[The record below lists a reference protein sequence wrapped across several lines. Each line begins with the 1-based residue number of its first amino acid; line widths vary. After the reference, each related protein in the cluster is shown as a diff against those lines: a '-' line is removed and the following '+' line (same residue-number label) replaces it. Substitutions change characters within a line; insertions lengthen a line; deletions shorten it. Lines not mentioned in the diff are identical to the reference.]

1 MPEQV
6 SLKRGISLPLLVFY
20 GAGNILGAGIYV
32 LIGKVA
38 GIAHY
43 HAPLAFVVAS
53 LVAAVTAL
61 TYAEISARLPYSA
74 GEAVYVQEGLGRRWL
89 SVFVGL
95 LISAAGLVSAATM
108 VHGFVGY
115 LQVFVQLPDWL
126 VITALILALGAV
138 AAWGIA
144 EAVAAAALL
153 TLIEVAGL
161 VLIIAVGAENLVA
174 LPERLPDLVPTADA
188 RAWQGVFVG
197 AFLAFFAFIGFE
209 DMVNV
214 AEEVKQPRRNLPL
227 GILLALAFS
236 TVLYL
241 VVSLVAVMTV
251 SPATLEASAAP
262 LAAVYQQATGREPVL
277 ISLISLFAV
286 INGALIQMIMASR
299 VLYGMSRRRWLPAW
313 LGAVNRRTRTPL
325 IATAVVTCVIWL
337 LATWLPLITL
347 AKATSFSIL
356 IVFFLVNLALWRIK
370 RRDPHPQG
378 VRVFPVWVPVT
389 GLLLTAGLVM
399 FELLF

>member
-1 MPEQV
+1 M
-6 SLKRGISLPLLVFY
+6 
-20 GAGNILGAGIYV
+20 
-32 LIGKVA
+32 
-38 GIAHY
+38 
-43 HAPLAFVVAS
+43 VAS

-89 SVFVGL
+89 SVSVGL

-188 RAWQGVFVG
+188 RVWQGVFVG

-286 INGALIQMIMASR
+286 TNGALIQMIMASR

-313 LGAVNRRTRTPL
+313 MGAVNRRTRTPL

-337 LATWLPLITL
+337 LATWLPLLTL